1 MKIIQHKDGIVVA
14 TYVARDD
21 ADNANVIV
29 VDNIPPYEPKE
40 GYNGLLCYD
49 IVKGVYWEYIKVD

>member
-21 ADNANVIV
+21 ADNSNVIV
-29 VDNIPPYEPKE
+29 VNDIPAFEPKE
-40 GYNGLLCYD
+40 GYYG
-49 IVKGVYWEYIKVD
+49 